1 MIAIVP
7 SLSRLCAL
15 FVLCSVPANAAE
27 PLPRELNPL
36 RESLQKTRRMSARF
50 KQTRHWAVLRDSLV
64 TQGTIRYEKGGKL
77 VWRMDPPAESEII
90 VDDQRATIH
99 YPALGT
105 TQTLDF
111 SAEPG
116 LGKVFQ
122 TIRAVMEADLES
134 LQPLFALRV
143 DRKVPLSLTL
153 TPRSPEVSRTVK
165 KIHMELDKALH
176 VTLVRLDEPSGDWTE
191 IAFRDHVIETAA
203 LK

>member
-1 MIAIVP
+1 MVIAP
-7 SLSRLCAL
+7 LLPRLCAL

-27 PLPRELNPL
+27 GLPRELNPL
-36 RESLQKTRRMSARF
+36 RESLQKTRRMTARF
-50 KQTRHWAVLRDSLV
+50 KQTRHWSALQDALV
-64 TQGTIRYEKGGKL
+64 TQGSIRYEKGGQL
-77 VWRMDPPAESEII
+77 VWRTDPPAESEVI

-134 LQPLFALRV
+134 LQPLFQLRL

-165 KIHMELDKALH
+165 RIHMEFDKALH
-176 VTLVRLDEPSGDWTE
+176 LTSVRLDEPSGDWTE
-191 IAFRDHVIETAA
+191 IAFHDHVIETATR
-203 LK
+203 

>member
-1 MIAIVP
+1 LIVIVP

-15 FVLCSVPANAAE
+15 FVLCSLPANAAAA
-27 PLPRELNPL
+27 LPRELNPL

-50 KQTRHWAVLRDSLV
+50 KQTRHWAALRDSLV
-64 TQGTIRYEKGGKL
+64 TQGTIRYEKGGRL
-77 VWRMDPPAESEII
+77 VWHTDPPAESELI

-99 YPALGT
+99 YLALGT

-134 LQPLFALRV
+134 LQSLFELRL

-153 TPRSPEVSRTVK
+153 TPRSTEVSRTVK
-165 KIHMELDKALH
+165 RIHMEFDKALH
-176 VTLVRLDEPSGDWTE
+176 LTSVRLDEPSGDWTE
-191 IAFRDHVIETAA
+191 IAFHDHVIETATR
-203 LK
+203 